1 MESILDAPS
10 ARQATYQLSVEHYH
24 QLNEVGLLQNNVEL
38 LDGYLIKK
46 MPKSPLH
53 TFICQWLIEAL
64 RRVIQAGFVIR
75 QEQPITTVSSEPEP
89 DLSVVRG
96 TSADYREQHPRTAEF
111 VIEVAVNTEEIDSRK
126 AALYAEAGVKE
137 YWIVEPRSKR
147 ITVFRCPLGRAYEQS
162 TVFEGAQ
169 SVSCATLP
177 GFEVSLPALF
187 K

>member
-24 QLNEVGLLQNNVEL
+24 QLNEIGVLRNDVEL

-53 TFICQWLIEAL
+53 TFICQWLVEAL
-64 RRVIQAGFVIR
+64 RRFIPAGFVIR
-75 QEQPITTVSSEPEP
+75 QEQPLTTASSEPEP

-96 TSADYREQHPRTAEF
+96 ASTDYRERHPTTAEF
-111 VIEVAVNTEEIDSRK
+111 AIEVAVNTEEIDLRK

-137 YWIVEPRSKR
+137 YWVVDPRTKR
-147 ITVFRCPLGRAYEQS
+147 ITVFRSPQGRGYEQS

-169 SVSCATLP
+169 TVACAALP
-177 GFEVSLPALF
+177 GFKVSLPALF
-187 K
+187 A

>member
-10 ARQATYQLSVEHYH
+10 ARQATYRLSVEHYH
-24 QLNEVGLLQNNVEL
+24 QLNESGLLRNDVEL

-53 TFICQWLIEAL
+53 TFICQWLLEAL
-64 RRVIQAGFVIR
+64 RRFLPAGFIVR
-75 QEQPITTVSSEPEP
+75 QEQPITTASSEPEP

-96 TSADYREQHPRTAEF
+96 ASADYREQHPKSAEF
-111 VIEVAVNTEEIDSRK
+111 VIEVAVNTEEIDLRK
-126 AALYAEAGVKE
+126 AALYAEASVKA

-147 ITVFRCPLGRAYEQS
+147 ITVFRSPRDRAYEQT

-169 SVSCATLP
+169 TVECAALP

-187 K
+187 R